1 MHRKPNNAQNTQ
13 HKLGVA
19 FSYLERNKGSQQ
31 CTDVS
36 LTTAEYF
43 TGCSTIRY
51 LVRIMIN
58 DHLKPRIQQ
67 LLWKGNK
74 FSFAGQKM
82 ARPFF
87 KGEMSQVF
95 KLKSMEDFDNLKGT
109 LDHELTLVKTKFI

>member
-1 MHRKPNNAQNTQ
+1 
-13 HKLGVA
+13 
-19 FSYLERNKGSQQ
+19 
-31 CTDVS
+31 
-36 LTTAEYF
+36 
-43 TGCSTIRY
+43 
-51 LVRIMIN
+51 MIN